1 MLNFD
6 ATVMARLAALFAGR
20 TVLLLEDED
29 VLGEQMRDTLLAAG
43 FAEVIWVTVGD
54 EAARLGVAARYDVL
68 LLDRLNP
75 GIDGLEV
82 LRRIRESNGGSAKS
96 PALFVTLLG
105 GEHDRLAGLLGG
117 ADDYVPKP
125 VSNEELLARVAAQL
139 RNSEA
144 GAPASETAPL
154 VNGPLRVN
162 PAARTLSFG
171 DARIELSG
179 RGFDMLVELLRAGGA
194 PLTHAMLWDR
204 CWTGWNILPDEY
216 VGTVNTAIRR
226 MRQDLA
232 KQMPAGL
239 DEFDSIVANVW
250 GKGFIV
256 RDLSEHVTA

>member
-6 ATVMARLAALFAGR
+6 ATVMARLTSLFAGK
-20 TVLLLEDED
+20 TALLLEDET
-29 VLGEQMRDTLLAAG
+29 VLGEQMRTALLTAG
-43 FAEVIWVTVGD
+43 FADVTWVTLGD
-54 EAARLGVAARYDVL
+54 DAARLGVETRFDVL

-82 LRRIRESNGGSAKS
+82 LRRIREGGGGSARS

-105 GEHDRLAGLLGG
+105 GEGDKLAGLLGG
-117 ADDYVPKP
+117 AEDYVPKP
-125 VSNEELLARVAAQL
+125 VSNEEMLARVAAQL
-139 RNSEA
+139 RTREA
-144 GAPASETAPL
+144 DAPASEHAPL

-171 DARIELSG
+171 DIRIELSG
-179 RGFDMLVELLRAGGA
+179 RGFDMLVELMRAGGT

>member
-6 ATVMARLAALFAGR
+6 ATVMERLTALFAGK
-20 TVLLLEDED
+20 TALLLEDET
-29 VLGEQMRDTLLAAG
+29 VLGEQIKAALLAAG
-43 FAEVIWVTVGD
+43 FADVCWVTLGD
-54 EAARLGVAARYDVL
+54 EAAEHGIATRFDVL

-82 LRRIRESNGGSAKS
+82 LRRIRDSGNGSAKS

-105 GEHDRLAGLLGG
+105 GEHDKLAGLLGG
-117 ADDYVPKP
+117 AEDYVPKP

-139 RNSEA
+139 RAREPD
-144 GAPASETAPL
+144 APASDKALL
-154 VNGPLRVN
+154 VNGPLKVN

-171 DARIELSG
+171 ETRVELSG
-179 RGFDMLVELLRAGGA
+179 RGFDMLVELLRAGGT

-204 CWTGWNILPDEY
+204 CWTGWNILPDEF

-232 KQMPAGL
+232 KQMPPGL
-239 DEFDSIVANVW
+239 DQFDSIVANVW

-256 RDLSEHVTA
+256 RDLGDHEA